1 MLAVAMPAALTV
13 PRLLAAVASAIL
25 LVVISPPDNLHYLHW
40 FAFLPLLWAL
50 RPNDTRGNLVLSYL
64 CGFVAVHSLFFWL
77 TESIVRFS
85 NIPAYAAIQ
94 IVVGYAFASGFW
106 YAIVFGCVQPLRKH
120 LGAAWVFLIPALEV
134 AIEVLQLSL
143 FPYYHGVS
151 QYRTPLTWQLASVTG
166 VMGVSY
172 LIFLTNCALA
182 EVVYRHREGGRMP
195 WATLTVTATLFLAN
209 LGYGAWRVPR
219 VEAEVATWQTIK
231 VSQLQQ
237 GISMEERMD
246 GTPRDAMLS
255 WVRMSG
261 EFVGED
267 IDLVIWPEGATP
279 YDPRGARVGQLM
291 TNLAN
296 NLDAPILFGG
306 GFAQTRVDAETGRKY
321 VEQRNSIYLMGSD
334 GKLLQR
340 YDKMVPLPF
349 GEYLPL
355 ADTFPILKEIIRGP
369 GDFEAGSEPVFFE
382 VDGVEGRLATP
393 ICYEAILQDFVHENL
408 AESSL
413 FVNVTN
419 DGWFGD
425 TQAPHQ
431 HAMLSAV
438 RAVENGIP
446 MIRIA
451 YTGVSMHVSPTGVIT
466 NETVPFT
473 EVIRIVETP
482 IGRVDTIYRH
492 IGDSFAWLCVL
503 ASFCGLF
510 GAYVRSQG
518 TRAVTPTSRSS

>member
-1 MLAVAMPAALTV
+1 MPALSL
-13 PRLLAAVASAIL
+13 PRLLGAIGSALL

-50 RPNDTRGNLVLSYL
+50 RPGDTRGNVVLSYL

-94 IVVGYAFASGFW
+94 IVVAYAFASGFW
-106 YAIVFGCVQPLRKH
+106 YAIVFGLVQPLRKH
-120 LGAAWVFLIPALEV
+120 LGVAWVFLVPAVEV
-134 AIEVLQLSL
+134 AIEVLQFSL

-182 EVVYRHREGGRMP
+182 EVVYRRAEGRGMP
-195 WATLTVTATLFLAN
+195 WATLGVTAALFVAN
-209 LGYGAWRVPR
+209 LGYGAWRIPR
-219 VEAEVATWQTIK
+219 VEAEVATWPTIK
-231 VSQLQQ
+231 VTQLQQ
-237 GISMEERMD
+237 GISMEERMK
-246 GTPRDAMLS
+246 GSARDAMLS
-255 WVRMSG
+255 WVRMTG
-261 EFVGED
+261 ELVGED
-267 IDLVIWPEGATP
+267 VDLVIWPEGATP
-279 YDPRGARVGQLM
+279 YDPRAARVGQLM
-291 TNLAN
+291 TNLVGN
-296 NLDAPILFGG
+296 IRAPIVFGG
-306 GFAQTRVDAETGRKY
+306 GFAEGKVDPVTGRKY
-321 VEQRNSIYLMGSD
+321 VEQRNSIYLITAD
-334 GKLLQR
+334 GQITQR

-349 GEYLPL
+349 GEYLPF
-355 ADTFPILKEIIRGP
+355 ADTFPFLKEIIRGP
-369 GDFEAGSEPVFFE
+369 GDFEAGSEPVFFA
-382 VDGVEGRLATP
+382 VDGIDGTFTTP
-393 ICYEAILQDFVHENL
+393 ICYEAILQDFVHQNL
-408 AESSL
+408 AETSL

-438 RAVENGIP
+438 RAVENGVP
-446 MIRIA
+446 MVRIA
-451 YTGVSMHVSPTGVIT
+451 YTGVSMHVSPTGEIT
-466 NETVPFT
+466 NETEPFT

-482 IGRVDTIYRH
+482 IGRVDTVYRH
-492 IGDSFAWLCVL
+492 IGDTFAWLCVL

-510 GAYVRSQG
+510 QAHVRSR
-518 TRAVTPTSRSS
+518 RAGSVTHQQSSS